1 MAKPM
6 NARER
11 AVWEDAEGNLFVPT
25 SLAKGR
31 SPQLRTSQLERGILL
46 DYCEGARRDGVN
58 CVVDRR
64 EARKTKK
71 TRRSLVFYETRM
83 QGLGN
88 IARELVLTAPYRR
101 SEKMRSQVRQFKHF
115 LERRRR
121 HMTRSVAEARE
132 QTPFF

>member
-1 MAKPM
+1 MD
-6 NARER
+6 ARER
-11 AVWEDAEGNLFVPT
+11 AVWEDAEGNLSVPT

-64 EARKTKK
+64 RIEETRK
-71 TRRSLVFYETRM
+71 TRRSLIFYETRI

-101 SEKMRSQVRQFKHF
+101 SEKMKRQVGRFKRF
-115 LERRRR
+115 VGRRRK
-121 HMTRSVAEARE
+121 HMTRFVAEARE